1 MTWITAVLMVLC
13 WIPALYFFG
22 QGLTDWQKTPAESR
36 NGNNNCIVVDFFDS
50 HDVWHFLSAFGVFF
64 SFVTIMTVDD
74 DIMNRSR
81 NSIPVF

>member
-1 MTWITAVLMVLC
+1 
-13 WIPALYFFG
+13 
-22 QGLTDWQKTPAESR
+22 
-36 NGNNNCIVVDFFDS
+36 
-50 HDVWHFLSAFGVFF
+50 VFF